1 MAILR
6 GPSIVYDS
14 LILLAD
20 PANPKSN
27 GGSATMD
34 DIHGTWSD
42 TAQGTSSL
50 TLSSSNPKHI
60 INDGTGG
67 SIIYSRSPYINW
79 ALTNF
84 TFCCWGKRTNHS
96 DSRQGRMFDLTNAG
110 NGHMRL
116 TLAATP
122 SLVQRPSAGSGSTLI
137 SGGSTTAGNWYNI
150 TVTKLGGESGGTA
163 AYKLYING
171 VEAASNSSSALVT
184 DSNFTYIRTMRSADD
199 DQPSISWLGDFGPL
213 LVYDTVLSADQ
224 VLQNF
229 NAYKSRYNI

>member
-34 DIHGTWSD
+34 DIYGTWSD
-42 TAQGTSSL
+42 NVDSSSSL
-50 TLSSSNPKHI
+50 TLSSSNPKHLT
-60 INDGTGG
+60 NDGNGG
-67 SIIYSRSPYINW
+67 SIRYSRSPYINW

-84 TFCCWGKRTNHS
+84 TFCCWGKRTNYS

-116 TLAATP
+116 TLEATP
-122 SLVQRPSAGSGSTLI
+122 SLIQRPTAGGSSTLI

-171 VEAASNSSSALVT
+171 VEAASNSSSSLVT
-184 DSNFTYIRTMRSADD
+184 DSNFTYIRIMRSADD
-199 DQPSISWLGDFGPL
+199 DQTGISWLGDFGPL